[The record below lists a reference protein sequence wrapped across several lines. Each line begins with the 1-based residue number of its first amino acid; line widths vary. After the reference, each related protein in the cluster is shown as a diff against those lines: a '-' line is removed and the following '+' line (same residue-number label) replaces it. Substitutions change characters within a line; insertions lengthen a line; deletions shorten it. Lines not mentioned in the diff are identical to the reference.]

1 MPPIKL
7 NDYHELKAL
16 LNAEDDERNK
26 AEEARTVA
34 DEYRRERL
42 ALERQ
47 KQEHKQRQDEER
59 LAILKA
65 KEERARR
72 QETAAR
78 DKAKAQERIYIY
90 SVVISAV
97 SVFLIFLLFL
107 IILKNF

>member
-1 MPPIKL
+1 MPIKL
-7 NDYHELKAL
+7 KDINELKAL
-16 LNAEDDERNK
+16 LNAEEDETEK
-26 AEEARTVA
+26 ADEARTVA

-72 QETAAR
+72 QETAAEE
-78 DKAKAQERIYIY
+78 KAKGQNNIYIF
-90 SVVISAV
+90 SLIVSAV
-97 SVFLIFLLFL
+97 SVFLTFLLLL
-107 IILKNF
+107 IILKKF

>member
-1 MPPIKL
+1 MPIKL
-7 NDYHELKAL
+7 NDINELKAL
-16 LNAEDDERNK
+16 LNADEDESEK

-47 KQEHKQRQDEER
+47 KQEHKQKQDEER

-65 KEERARR
+65 KEERAKR
-72 QETAAR
+72 QEAAAR
-78 DKAKAQERIYIY
+78 DKAEGQNNIYIFNLI
-90 SVVISAV
+90 VSAV
-97 SVFLIFLLFL
+97 GVLFTFLLFL